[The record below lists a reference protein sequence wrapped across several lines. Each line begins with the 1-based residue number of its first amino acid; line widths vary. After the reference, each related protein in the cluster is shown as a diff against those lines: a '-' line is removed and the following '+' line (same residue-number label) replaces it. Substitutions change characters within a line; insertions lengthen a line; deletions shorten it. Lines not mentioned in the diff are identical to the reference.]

1 MEKPNRIA
9 TVGQLRAALEGIP
22 DETPL
27 AVNAADPD
35 YPTDSVTEQV
45 ITSAGFGLINWGDG
59 YGLEP
64 DNVFALNC
72 NLGMDTDD
80 LRSKPVR
87 PVRRPPLPAFA
98 RAAEPEA
105 EL

>member
-9 TVGQLRAALEGIP
+9 TVGQLRAALDGIP
-22 DETPL
+22 DDTPL
-27 AVNAADPD
+27 TVNAADPD
-35 YPTDSVTEQV
+35 YPADSVTEQV

-72 NLGMDTDD
+72 NLGMDIRDV
-80 LRSKPVR
+80 RQKPVR
-87 PVRRPPLPAFA
+87 PVRQPRLATFA

-105 EL
+105 AL

>member
-22 DETPL
+22 DDTPL
-27 AVNAADPD
+27 TVNAADPD
-35 YPTDSVTEQV
+35 YPTDAVMEQV

-72 NLGMDTDD
+72 DLGMDIGAV
-80 LRSKPVR
+80 RRKPVR
-87 PVRRPPLPAFA
+87 PVRQPPLPTFA